1 MYRSSFGIQGQISF
15 SNENEYY
22 ELLGYLAKSDGTT
35 ALTWE
40 HNEDQGAWGSEGRIK
55 FFTSNIPV
63 SASLNHTAGVS
74 NIVSRVNCN
83 DFIENIATNHNFI
96 MGLNQNLNNIRNT
109 IPLEF
114 QQDFDRGLN
123 L

>member
-40 HNEDQGAWGSEGRIK
+40 HNEDQGVHYPK
-55 FFTSNIPV
+55 TSNNF
-63 SASLNHTAGVS
+63 LNFL
-74 NIVSRVNCN
+74 I
-83 DFIENIATNHNFI
+83 
-96 MGLNQNLNNIRNT
+96 
-109 IPLEF
+109 
-114 QQDFDRGLN
+114 
-123 L
+123 

>member
-96 MGLNQNLNNIRNT
+96 MGRNQNLNNIRNT

>member
-1 MYRSSFGIQGQISF
+1 MYRSSFGKQGQISF

-22 ELLGYLAKSDGTT
+22 ELLGYLAKSDRTT

-96 MGLNQNLNNIRNT
+96 MGRNQNLNNIRNT